1 LSVALSRGRG
11 KLYPNVSK
19 SDDLVQEHF
28 YAKSRQ
34 NLSRWA
40 LGKKGR
46 EIVQVDVK
54 SLVDDLKKAYAD
66 EWIAFY
72 YYTWIA
78 QNASGIYSDIIADV
92 AGKIAGEEKE
102 HADELADRISEL
114 GDVPT
119 KNFEEIQRVANCRTV
134 DFPED
139 LSDWRGQLKALTDA
153 EACAIGVYNGMIQK
167 LAHCYKTDIKTFH
180 LIEHI
185 LSEEIAHE
193 EKFENLM

>member
-1 LSVALSRGRG
+1 MKQIV
-11 KLYPNVSK
+11 P
-19 SDDLVQEHF
+19 
-28 YAKSRQ
+28 
-34 NLSRWA
+34 RWA
-40 LGKKGR
+40 LGKKGK

-114 GDVPT
+114 GNVPT
-119 KNFEEIQRVANCRTV
+119 KNFEEIQRMANCRTV

-139 LSDWRGQLKALTDA
+139 LSDWRGQLKALADA
-153 EACAIGVYNGMIQK
+153 EACAIEVYNAMIQK
-167 LAHCYKTDIKTFH
+167 LSHCYKTDIKTFH